1 MTKLIMTIRVA
12 VDLDNQDAIDDAV
25 DSLDVT
31 IVDRSIDQYAN
42 VEILSSSIDEIR

>member
-12 VDLDNQDAIDDAV
+12 VDLDDGDAVDDAV
-25 DSLDVT
+25 DSLNVT
-31 IVDRSIDQYAN
+31 MNDAN